1 VYDKKGIRLT
11 VFKLFKYIIANSIAI
26 IKKQIIKYAVK
37 RTFRRIMKL
46 VIATGNK
53 NKILEIKD
61 KFSGADHLE
70 IIPLSEFKDIPEII
84 EDADSFIGNAI
95 KKARTICG
103 FTGLPSMADDSGLV
117 IDALNGEPGVF
128 SARYGG
134 EGLSDCDRYL
144 LVLEKMK
151 GIPDYDRSAR
161 FVCSIAIALPDGRE
175 FFSEGSCEGRISLVP
190 CGENGF
196 GYDPVF
202 YLPEYGR
209 TMAELSLNIKNR
221 ISHRGKALDHAS
233 LIIKKLADG

>member
-1 VYDKKGIRLT
+1 
-11 VFKLFKYIIANSIAI
+11 
-26 IKKQIIKYAVK
+26 
-37 RTFRRIMKL
+37 MKL

-61 KFSGADHLE
+61 KFSDAGHLE
-70 IIPLSEFKDIPEII
+70 IIPLSEFSGVPDII
-84 EDADSFIGNAI
+84 EDADSFSGNAM
-95 KKARTICG
+95 KKARVIRD

-117 IDALNGEPGVF
+117 IDALNGEPGVY

-134 EGLSDCDRYL
+134 DGLTDIDRYN

-151 GIPDYDRSAR
+151 NIPDEKRCAR
-161 FVCSIAIALPDGRE
+161 FVCSIAIAMPDGRE
-175 FFSEGSCEGRISLVP
+175 FSTDGICEGRIAIVP

-209 TMAELSLNIKNR
+209 TMAEIALEIKNR
-221 ISHRGKALDHAS
+221 ISHRGKALDLAS
-233 LIIKKLADG
+233 GIIKRLSDE

>member
-1 VYDKKGIRLT
+1 
-11 VFKLFKYIIANSIAI
+11 
-26 IKKQIIKYAVK
+26 
-37 RTFRRIMKL
+37 MKL

-61 KFSGADHLE
+61 KFSDAGHLE
-70 IIPLSEFKDIPEII
+70 IIPLSEFSGVPDII
-84 EDADSFIGNAI
+84 EDADSFSGNAM
-95 KKARTICG
+95 KKARVIRD

-117 IDALNGEPGVF
+117 IDALNGEPGVY

-134 EGLSDCDRYL
+134 DGLTDIDRYN

-151 GIPDYDRSAR
+151 NIPDEERCAR
-161 FVCSIAIALPDGRE
+161 FVCSIAIAMPDGRE
-175 FFSEGSCEGRISLVP
+175 FSTDGICEGRIAIVP

-209 TMAELSLNIKNR
+209 TMAEITLEIKNR
-221 ISHRGKALDHAS
+221 ISHRGKALDLAS
-233 LIIKKLADG
+233 GIIKRLSDE